1 MSAQLPGPTNPAHL
15 ARSGQTL
22 SGTLKVA
29 ELVRL
34 AESVRE
40 PGGEVTYEL
49 RFGEEEGVPTLR
61 GHIAADV
68 TVTCQRCLGPL
79 DVHVEAEPH
88 LAFVDSEAEEA
99 ELPEEVE
106 GVVLEPGENLR
117 PGDLI
122 EDEVLLGLPL
132 FPTHDT
138 RTCPPWEDSVELSP
152 AEEKD
157 NPFAVLASLRGGSDD
172 ED

>member
-1 MSAQLPGPTNPAHL
+1 MSAQLPGPTDPAHL

-22 SGTLKVA
+22 SGTLKVS
-29 ELVRL
+29 ELARL

-40 PGGEVTYEL
+40 PGGEVSYEL

-61 GHIAADV
+61 GHVAADV
-68 TVTCQRCLGPL
+68 TLTCQRCLGPL
-79 DVHVEAEPH
+79 AVHVEAEPQ
-88 LAFVDSEAEEA
+88 LGFVDSEAEEA
-99 ELPEEVE
+99 KLPEDLE
-106 GVVLEPGENLR
+106 GVVLEGGENIR

-138 RTCPPWEDSVELSP
+138 GTCPPWEDSVELSP

-157 NPFAVLASLRGGSDD
+157 NPFAVLAGLRGGRDD